1 MPVACEC
8 IRLIFIYLFPFYFH
22 RVALSVS
29 ELIYKGALQHIK
41 KQYKILAYKYTNI
54 KYEFSKV
61 KKNTIQYNTIQYNTI
76 QYNTKYKYK
85 NAKVMIL

>member
-61 KKNTIQYNTIQYNTI
+61 KKKYNSIQYNTIQYKI
-76 QYNTKYKYK
+76 QIQKYK